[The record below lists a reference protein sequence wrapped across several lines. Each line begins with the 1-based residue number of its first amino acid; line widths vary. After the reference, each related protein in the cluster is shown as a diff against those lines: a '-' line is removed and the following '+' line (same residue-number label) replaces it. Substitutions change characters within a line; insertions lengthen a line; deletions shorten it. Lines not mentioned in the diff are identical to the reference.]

1 MEKLK
6 QSALK
11 HYEDDI
17 KQFIKNELN
26 PHGYIITNKGIF
38 KINSFNQAFDMVD
51 IDIIIDLI
59 NDHVANYWSIP
70 YEMQKEIIKNNCLEL
85 LPMTTKDALDN
96 YLEYVSISNKMMDDK
111 EMGKALSHLLKENK
125 KRYKK
130 VFEGGREAPEFQAQ
144 ALINNDVFI
153 SGDEYY
159 IYKKED
165 DAFIKLAVNNV
176 MYYLQ
181 KEFSKT
187 IYATPMDI
195 RGYMQVSYP
204 FFVTKSDIPIKY
216 NNNKVYK
223 SKLNDLKKDYA
234 KINKLVRDCA

>member
-1 MEKLK
+1 M
-6 QSALK
+6 
-11 HYEDDI
+11 
-17 KQFIKNELN
+17 
-26 PHGYIITNKGIF
+26 
-38 KINSFNQAFDMVD
+38 
-51 IDIIIDLI
+51 
-59 NDHVANYWSIP
+59 
-70 YEMQKEIIKNNCLEL
+70 
-85 LPMTTKDALDN
+85 
-96 YLEYVSISNKMMDDK
+96 
-111 EMGKALSHLLKENK
+111 
-125 KRYKK
+125 
-130 VFEGGREAPEFQAQ
+130 
-144 ALINNDVFI
+144 INNDVFI
-153 SGDEYY
+153 SGNEYY

-181 KEFSKT
+181 KEFGKT